1 MHSMKRV
8 CLITGWVILSTVMVT
23 RCGNR
28 FATGEPAQ
36 ADNDLGQQA
45 RGQTARTTVCM
56 LAKDPGKFDG
66 RRVKVDGCIST
77 DGQEHSSL
85 MDSEVECPS
94 GGLVPVES
102 KDLPSVQRPRANADT
117 IVCGT
122 FVGTFHASTPLY
134 DGVLEVE
141 ETTALTRKQR

>member
-8 CLITGWVILSTVMVT
+8 CLITVWVILLTVMEIG
-23 RCGNR
+23 CGNR

-36 ADNDLGQQA
+36 TDNDLGQQA
-45 RGQTARTTVCM
+45 RGQTVHTTVCM

-66 RRVKVDGCIST
+66 RRVTVDGCIST

-85 MDSEVECPS
+85 MDSEAECPS
-94 GGLVPVES
+94 GVLVPVES
-102 KDLPSVQRPRANADT
+102 KDLPSVQRPRADADT

-134 DGVLEVE
+134 ERVLEID
-141 ETTALTRKQR
+141 ETTTLTRKRR